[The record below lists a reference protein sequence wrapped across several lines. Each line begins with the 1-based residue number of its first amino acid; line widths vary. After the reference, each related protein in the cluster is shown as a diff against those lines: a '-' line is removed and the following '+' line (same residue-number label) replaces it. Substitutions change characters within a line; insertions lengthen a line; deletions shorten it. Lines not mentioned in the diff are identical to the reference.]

1 MLVFGRQDP
10 HVPAEGRQAIHDA
23 LSAAKVSFTWHE
35 LNAVHAFVRDEGP
48 RYDPALTT
56 IGYALALEMFE
67 RTLKA

>member
-35 LNAVHAFVRDEGP
+35 LNAVHAFVRDDLGVGVAREADAL
-48 RYDPALTT
+48 RFEPAP
-56 IGYALALEMFE
+56 
-67 RTLKA
+67 